1 LLRTPPAGTTIAK
14 AGGHSKSSSGRKKSM
29 HVIATTSRSDAACNV
44 INELFEEVIGMLI
57 VVCLWWEQVVY
68 LTNIIF
74 P

>member
-1 LLRTPPAGTTIAK
+1 
-14 AGGHSKSSSGRKKSM
+14 
-29 HVIATTSRSDAACNV
+29 V